1 MNTRRYSHP
10 SNRAT
15 DIPLGTAGETRRR
28 QPGSLIPVASHGPG
42 IGERLRLAFFRAFFA
57 LLLGGIALSEWA
69 VVAWIATRLGADIPL
84 GAHVV
89 APVAIYLLNRAIAP
103 HLRSTHGVGGPLMR
117 GYARFAFTAVFCGVF
132 LLLAALAWG
141 LARLGAAPIGVVWA
155 GVAPHAH
162 PVILG
167 HAFGRAVDVGL
178 AGLIG
183 LFVLGYTAGRRT
195 LAVTRLTIPVEGLPA
210 VLEGFRIVQLSDL
223 HLGTYLGPRELAA
236 HVARVNALEPD
247 LVCITGDIVD
257 RAETCAAAF
266 PVLAGLRARHGVM
279 ATLGNHDFG
288 AGADAVAAALREH
301 TPFTVLRDARVD
313 VTVEEARLAILG
325 VDDLG
330 LDWARGVP
338 EHPALPPLAAGV
350 AEEVPF
356 VVLSHR
362 PDCFPQAAALGACL
376 VLSGHTHGGQIGL
389 PSPLGRRVRNLAE
402 FITRFDRGVYRHGR
416 ATLYVNR
423 GLGFTGQPIRL
434 FTSREIAVLELRG
447 VA

>member
-1 MNTRRYSHP
+1 M
-10 SNRAT
+10 
-15 DIPLGTAGETRRR
+15 
-28 QPGSLIPVASHGPG
+28 ASEAPRPG
-42 IGERLRLAFFRAFFA
+42 IGERFRLAFFRAFFS
-57 LLLGGIALSEWA
+57 LLLGGIALAEWA
-69 VVAWIATRLGADIPL
+69 VVARIAARLGARIPVA
-84 GAHVV
+84 AHVV
-89 APVAIYLLNRAIAP
+89 APVAIYVLNRGIAP
-103 HLRSTHGVGGPLMR
+103 YLRSTHAVLGPLMR
-117 GYARFAFTAVFCGVF
+117 GYAAFAFTAVFCGVF
-132 LLLAALAWG
+132 LGLAALAWG

-155 GVAPHAH
+155 GVAPHAP
-162 PVILG
+162 PVMLG
-167 HAFGRAVDVGL
+167 HAFTRAVDAGL
-178 AGLIG
+178 AGIIG
-183 LFVLGYTAGRRT
+183 LFGLGYTAGRRA

-210 VLEGFRIVQLSDL
+210 PFDGFRIVQLSDL
-223 HLGTYLGPRELAA
+223 HLGPHLGPEELAV

-257 RAETCAAAF
+257 RVETCATAL
-266 PVLAGLRARHGVM
+266 PVLAGLRARHGVV

-288 AGADAVAAALREH
+288 AGADAVAAALRTY
-301 TPFTVLRDARVD
+301 TPFTVLRDARID
-313 VTVEEARLAILG
+313 VTVAGARLAILG

-350 AEEVPF
+350 AAGVPV

-402 FITRFDRGVYRHGR
+402 FITRFDRGLYRRGR